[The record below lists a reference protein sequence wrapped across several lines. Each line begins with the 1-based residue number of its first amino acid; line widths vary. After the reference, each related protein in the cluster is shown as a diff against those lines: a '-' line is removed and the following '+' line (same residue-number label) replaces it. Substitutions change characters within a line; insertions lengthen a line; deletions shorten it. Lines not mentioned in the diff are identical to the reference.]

1 MKSIVFLWVIIWS
14 FPYQSNTTGA
24 TYGAGNIPEHWIPF
38 TDSIGIHVSR
48 SLFCISV
55 FVFFLR
61 TKDEFE
67 DTKGVNRNSISMN
80 RQRTGQMKE
89 YKEINNDLST
99 HTTKDGV
106 TRTALKSR
114 RELRCSRRVSSA
126 CSTSGTHRVNLVTN

>member
-1 MKSIVFLWVIIWS
+1 M
-14 FPYQSNTTGA
+14 
-24 TYGAGNIPEHWIPF
+24 
-38 TDSIGIHVSR
+38 
-48 SLFCISV
+48 FCISV

-114 RELRCSRRVSSA
+114 RELR
-126 CSTSGTHRVNLVTN
+126 